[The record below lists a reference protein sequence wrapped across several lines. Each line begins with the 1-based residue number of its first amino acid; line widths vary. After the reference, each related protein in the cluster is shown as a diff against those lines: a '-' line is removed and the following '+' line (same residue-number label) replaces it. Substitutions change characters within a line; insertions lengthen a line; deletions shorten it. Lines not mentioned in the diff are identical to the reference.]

1 VRVELPNPKGLL
13 KLGMFAN
20 VEIQHSMG
28 QGLLVPTSAVIRTG
42 ERDIAFHVMSSDHFM
57 PVEVKIS
64 AFKFG
69 DHFHVLEGLKAGDKV
84 VTSANFLIDSE
95 SRLRIGAMGGMAGMP
110 GMDMG
115 NMKGMDQGKKGGM
128 EGTDHSKMKH

>member
-1 VRVELPNPKGLL
+1 
-13 KLGMFAN
+13 
-20 VEIQHSMG
+20 
-28 QGLLVPTSAVIRTG
+28 
-42 ERDIAFHVMSSDHFM
+42 MSLDRFM
-57 PVEVKIS
+57 PMEVKIS

-69 DHFHVLEGLKAGDKV
+69 DRFQILEGLKAGDKV

-95 SRLRIGAMGGMAGMP
+95 SRLRVGGMGGMPGMP

-115 NMKGMDQGKKGGM
+115 NMKGMEQEKKGGM